1 MADELKIL
9 AFEGW
14 STVAE
19 AATGVKSYVDREGQ
33 WVWGVTAY
41 LMTSFV
47 AGNILSV
54 AWNIYLRSGIIA

>member
-9 AFEGW
+9 AVEGW

-19 AATGVKSYVDREGQ
+19 SINGVKSYVDREGQ

-47 AGNILSV
+47 TGNILSA
-54 AWNIYLRSGIIA
+54 AWNIYLRSGMLA